1 MECCQEDLTKKVII
15 SDIRT
20 LLKMVS
26 IADLNQLNIDN
37 LNDKSIIELLAIKN
51 NLLETLST
59 QKTVT
64 AKKLQKQVDKLL

>member
-1 MECCQEDLTKKVII
+1 
-15 SDIRT
+15 
-20 LLKMVS
+20 MVS

>member
-1 MECCQEDLTKKVII
+1 MLSGGFNQKVII

-20 LLKMVS
+20 LLKMVN

-59 QKTVT
+59 KKTVT